1 MNWMD
6 TEDRD
11 GHRDREDP
19 IMSESTCR
27 DTVESLQRENARHL
41 ETIANLRTQLDHV
54 RRDQIEALVALQ
66 YATDA
71 LLRERERRAMHPWVV
86 G

>member
-1 MNWMD
+1 MHTITTGWTD
-6 TEDRD
+6 QL
-11 GHRDREDP
+11 HRSGP
-19 IMSESTCR
+19 IMPESTCA
-27 DTVESLQRENARHL
+27 DVVESLQRENARHL

-66 YATDA
+66 YATEA